1 MIVGVDKDC
10 SRGRIYWSDIV
21 ARQILSANY
30 NGTDKQIFIKDGNQ
44 LVLLST
50 YIVSVFLTTHKLRK
64 LSFLLN
70 AFRHHITRG
79 CSR

>member
-30 NGTDKQIFIKDGNQ
+30 NGTDKQVFIKDGNRRIE
-44 LVLLST
+44 
-50 YIVSVFLTTHKLRK
+50 YRNVF
-64 LSFLLN
+64 FLF
-70 AFRHHITRG
+70 AQQCT
-79 CSR
+79 